1 MTRPTPGSVST
12 VSTRYMALVRRLIVL
27 TLFFVAGA
35 TAHKAMTPIQP
46 DTVHLSGDGAEQLAA
61 SLFTWP
67 GPMRARDP
75 AFATTQVIA
84 VRRWQNLEGLTQVAR
99 LCAAACDGRAGVVTI
114 RRPALNGLTRLIL
127 VNLGDH
133 GAGEMIDAAVPIP
146 DHIVAC
152 VVQAIEIA
160 RTDGR
165 WNITKCDVQGSVM
178 VTRPR
183 LWTPIAPSPGMLG
196 GL

>member
-1 MTRPTPGSVST
+1 MTPPTRVFGRT
-12 VSTRYMALVRRLIVL
+12 ARRLIPL
-27 TLFFVAGA
+27 ALAFLAGFGM
-35 TAHKAMTPIQP
+35 HRAMTPIQP
-46 DTVHLSGDGAEQLAA
+46 HTVHVSGDGAAQLAE

-67 GPMRARDP
+67 GPERARDP
-75 AFATTQVIA
+75 QFATTQVIA
-84 VRRWQNLEGLTQVAR
+84 VRRWQNLEGLRDVAR
-99 LCAAACDGRAGVVTI
+99 LCAAACDGSAGVVTI
-114 RRPALNGLTRLIL
+114 RRPALNGMTQLIL

-133 GAGEMIDAAVPIP
+133 GAGEMLDEAAPMP
-146 DHIVAC
+146 EHIVSC

-165 WNITKCDVQGSVM
+165 WRVSKCDVQESVT

-183 LWTPIAPSPGMLG
+183 LWSPEKPSSGPLS